1 MFFQSFYFLF
11 FIFLKPILPTETKF
25 KEVLSPLETAR
36 INIKNFGSTNN
47 AVKITQLNKNNAKIW
62 EPLWY
67 VDYLGRGTQIEIT
80 DNHAIFNIKCINDG
94 KLSIVLLGLD
104 RKGKNNK
111 RIPIWI
117 DYTKCLVNGR
127 NILHENPTKVW
138 HDKTFKYELDVK
150 NNEEIKLEIAWKIH
164 DFTDNEIVEY
174 IDNFL
179 KDMSLTEKEK
189 RKLLMKIKKK
199 II

>member
-1 MFFQSFYFLF
+1 M
-11 FIFLKPILPTETKF
+11 
-25 KEVLSPLETAR
+25 
-36 INIKNFGSTNN
+36 
-47 AVKITQLNKNNAKIW
+47 
-62 EPLWY
+62 
-67 VDYLGRGTQIEIT
+67 
-80 DNHAIFNIKCINDG
+80 
-94 KLSIVLLGLD
+94 
-104 RKGKNNK
+104 
-111 RIPIWI
+111 
-117 DYTKCLVNGR
+117 
-127 NILHENPTKVW
+127 HENPTKVW